1 MGFAAVGPFLG
12 TADWHRSTRTIP
24 VPSQARE
31 GIVRLGLG
39 GATGEISFD
48 DVRLK
53 RVLRGR

>member
-1 MGFAAVGPFLG
+1 LG

-24 VPSQARE
+24 VPSKARE